1 MAGKGSARATP
12 RSETKKVTV
21 RQDIELRLAKAMAHP
36 VRVKVLELMNEQP
49 IAPVEASA
57 KIGTQLSNVA
67 YHFRTLLELECIE
80 EVGKEQIRGSV
91 KTTYR
96 SRTNL
101 MFDDLCFATL
111 PSGAQTGI
119 GVAIM
124 KALYRRA
131 SDAIEAGSFD
141 AKDNRHLSV
150 TTAEM
155 RWEAW
160 DEVANI
166 LEGALGRILE
176 IKEEEDAREDDV
188 KRFPATIGLFA
199 FESPRL
205 YE

>member
-1 MAGKGSARATP
+1 MADKGSARAKL
-12 RSETKKVTV
+12 RSETKKVRA

-36 VRVKVLELMNEQP
+36 IRVEVLELMNEHP
-49 IAPVEASA
+49 IAPVDASA
-57 KIGTQLSNVA
+57 RIGAQLSNVA

-111 PSGAQTGI
+111 PADAQAGI
-119 GVAIM
+119 SVAVL

-131 SDAIEAGSFD
+131 SDAIEGGSFD
-141 AKDNRHLSV
+141 AKENRHLSV
-150 TTAEM
+150 TTVVM

-160 DEVANI
+160 DEIAKI

-176 IKEEEDAREDDV
+176 IKTEEEASEDNV

-199 FESPRL
+199 FESSRP